1 VVQRQRELAQH
12 QRNGVVAGGELEPAR
27 QDAQIGVHIGLQRHR
42 TGVEQGAPLGAAS
55 VVVSLVVVILGTVRS
70 CAPAIRARQ
79 REQPESRI
87 INKLDDNGHP
97 TGGLFQLQG

>member
-1 VVQRQRELAQH
+1 MMQRQRELAQH
-12 QRNGVVAGGELEPAR
+12 QRNGVVAGGELELAR
-27 QDAQIGVHIGLQRHR
+27 QDAQIGVHIACSG
-42 TGVEQGAPLGAAS
+42 TGRVEQGAPLGAAS

-70 CAPAIRARQ
+70 CAPAILAQ

-97 TGGLFQLQG
+97 ASELFQLQG

>member
-1 VVQRQRELAQH
+1 
-12 QRNGVVAGGELEPAR
+12 
-27 QDAQIGVHIGLQRHR
+27 
-42 TGVEQGAPLGAAS
+42 

-70 CAPAIRARQ
+70 CAPAILARQ

-97 TGGLFQLQG
+97 ASELFQLQG